1 MEDDIHLSWPALISW
16 ALDTE
21 VLEPQCKYLQRLPD
35 SGKKEQA
42 SKVNEPLHPL
52 IKGNAQ
58 EFSVLRGVSVC
69 CGTIFCWGCLLLNA
83 T

>member
-1 MEDDIHLSWPALISW
+1 MAAYFSFGDRSMRDNYV
-16 ALDTE
+16 T
-21 VLEPQCKYLQRLPD
+21 QCKYLQRLPD

-58 EFSVLRGVSVC
+58 ELSVLRAVSVC

-83 T
+83 I